1 MSVRNGLFEW
11 ERPLYE
17 LEQRIQELQEFTA
30 EKDIDLSR
38 EIATLEKRADHLRR
52 EIYAS
57 LSAWQQVLL
66 ARHPKRPTALDY
78 IELIFDDFYELHG
91 DRGYRDDSA
100 IVGGLAI
107 FDGLPVTVIG
117 PQKGRDTKEN
127 IQRNFGLPHPEGYRK
142 ALRLM
147 EQAEKFERPIISLI
161 DVVGAYP
168 GIEAEERGQGVVI
181 AENIRRMSFLK
192 VPIVCVITG
201 EGGSGG
207 ALAIGVGDKIL
218 MLEHGWYSVIS
229 PEMCAQ
235 ILWRDS
241 SKAPEAAKALKLTAA
256 DLMSIE
262 AIDGIVPEPFGG
274 AHKNHEEAAANLK
287 KSINNAL
294 KEIIS
299 VPVDALV
306 EQRLRRFRKMGQ
318 WQEKAAVVV
327 SKVEQ

>member
-1 MSVRNGLFEW
+1 MRNGLFEW
-11 ERPLYE
+11 EKPLYE
-17 LEQRIQELQEFTA
+17 LELRIEELQKFTA

-38 EIATLEKRADHLRR
+38 EIATLEKRAEYLRR
-52 EIYAS
+52 EIYES

-66 ARHPKRPTALDY
+66 ARHPKRPTTLDY
-78 IELIFDDFYELHG
+78 IELIFDDFYEFHG
-91 DRGYRDDSA
+91 DRNYRDDPA
-100 IVGGLAI
+100 IVGGLAV

-127 IQRNFGLPHPEGYRK
+127 IRRNFGLPHPEGYRK

-147 EQAEKFERPIISLI
+147 EQAEKFQRPIISLI

-168 GIEAEERGQGVVI
+168 GIEAEERGQGVAI
-181 AENIRRMSFLK
+181 AQNIRQMSFLE

-207 ALAIGVGDKIL
+207 ALAIGIGDRIL

-235 ILWRDS
+235 ILWKDS
-241 SKAPEAAKALKLTAA
+241 SKAPEAAEALKLTAT
-256 DLMSIE
+256 DLIGLN

-274 AHKNHEEAAANLK
+274 AHKNHQEAATNLK
-287 KSINNAL
+287 ASLKGAL
-294 KEIIS
+294 KEILSI
-299 VPVDALV
+299 PVDVLV
-306 EQRLRRFRKMGQ
+306 EQRLERFRQLGK
-318 WQEKAAVVV
+318 WQEKAVVV
-327 SKVEQ
+327 SEIK